1 MKNITEQSK
10 IDTHLVEKQISLID
24 ELNEKMSTDKGEWV
38 TTKTHGIVW
47 KPKISIDIAMS
58 GHDATVAEYQ
68 PPVDTNPP
76 SLLDGLV
83 KWGNKFDFDNIAKNS
98 VVLIKLNVKDPMRV
112 QMMQRAIAKQVLEP
126 RVEKLKANQVC
137 VLFMQSDDDI
147 TIMSEEDMK
156 AAGWEK
162 KEKKLI
168 ITLNA

>member
-10 IDTHLVEKQISLID
+10 TDTNLVEKQISLID
-24 ELNEKMSTDKGEWV
+24 ELNEKMSTDKGEWLSS
-38 TTKTHGIVW
+38 KEHGIVW
-47 KPKISIDIAMS
+47 KPNICNDNMG
-58 GHDATVAEYQ
+58 GHAQTLREHQ
-68 PPVDTNPP
+68 PPADTTPP

-126 RVEKLKANQVC
+126 RIEKLKANQVC